1 MDLSQVIGIGLITV
15 FLTVLMKQYHP
26 SLALAMPI
34 LGTVVIFLIMAPYLR
49 SVIEMLQNL
58 SEQTGIAYYYIEVVI
73 KMTGIAYVCQFAAEL
88 CRDAGEGSMA
98 GKIEFAGKLMI
109 LTLSMPIVY
118 QLLDVVSSIIR
129 M

>member
-1 MDLSQVIGIGLITV
+1 MDLPQVIGIGLITV

-49 SVIEMLQNL
+49 SVMEMLQNL
-58 SEQTGIAYYYIEVVI
+58 SEQTGIAYHYIEIVI